1 MVGLQG
7 PHRLNADATP
17 AAVPAQPPRG
27 DATARQPRGPALP
40 AGTSPLTPIPTP
52 PSVPLIPILW
62 APMPPPLVAAARRR
76 GATGPPGA
84 AGAPTPT
91 PRPCPPGRAA
101 PAGVAA
107 FVAAAAWPSG
117 GPVVGA
123 WRGRGAAVGGP
134 AGDRGRPGGRLPAPP
149 PATPRSQSRR
159 AAVLRMAVVDGDVGA
174 APSPAPPPQSPP
186 QLDEDDDLD
195 VFVMEESFDGGEE
208 GFDSDDEGSAGQQVQ
223 GGLANIAATTSGPA
237 SASSSSKGRKFGV
250 GGVGDVL
257 LAATLLAVSYG
268 LVWTSARVFS
278 ASPYA
283 ALTISTSLS
292 VLPWYAAQS
301 LTRMVIG
308 YVVSLLFSVGYAYT
322 AYRVP
327 LAAQALMLVIDVLQ
341 SIPLLSFL
349 PAVVLGLIALFPGT
363 RLGVELAAVLLLFTS
378 MAWNMVLGFYQS
390 LCGIPRDLVEVATV
404 LKMSGWKRFWV
415 LEAPAGVIG
424 LVWNSIMSVAGGWFF
439 LISIESFTLGNR
451 DFRLP
456 GLGSFLAVAAEAAD
470 YRAIGAGLAV
480 VVALVVAVDFLVWR
494 PLIAWSSK
502 FNYGGGGG
510 QASGRSAVLSGL
522 RRSGLVRTARER
534 VLGPAWHSF
543 VHLGSGGPAGA
554 GAKSPTLAAVAAAA
568 TSRSPPTFSPA
579 TATGGGGSAAAAAV
593 AVPAPPARRGLSL
606 PPGVGKSAT
615 WLVRASFVAI
625 VAAAAVAA
633 SVALFALPLATWGTL
648 LTGAVLTFA
657 RVLAALALSLAWT
670 VPVGVAIGRDPKLAA
685 RVQPLVQIAASVP
698 ATALF
703 PFLLVGLAKMGGGLG
718 VASILL
724 MLLGTMWYVLFNV
737 IAGAQA
743 IPGELFEV
751 DAVYGKDA
759 SGWQRRVKRWRT
771 LILPG
776 IFPYLMTGVVTAV
789 GGAWNASIV
798 SEYVVFRGGVMSTR
812 GLGATISA
820 AASSGEYGVL
830 LGGTALMAGMVLA
843 TNRLVWSPLIR
854 MANDKYKL

>member
-1 MVGLQG
+1 
-7 PHRLNADATP
+7 
-17 AAVPAQPPRG
+17 
-27 DATARQPRGPALP
+27 
-40 AGTSPLTPIPTP
+40 
-52 PSVPLIPILW
+52 
-62 APMPPPLVAAARRR
+62 MPPPLPMTPRGR
-76 GATGPPGA
+76 GAIRLLGT
-84 AGAPTPT
+84 AGTRLPT
-91 PRPCPPGRAA
+91 CPPCQTAA
-101 PAGVAA
+101 VSAGLAA
-107 FVAAAAWPSG
+107 FVPAAAWPPSR
-117 GPVVGA
+117 PAVGA
-123 WRGRGAAVGGP
+123 WCGRAVV
-134 AGDRGRPGGRLPAPP
+134 AVRPGQRLPGRRLQPSCPLTLRGSQRPLLHMAMGAEGADVPSTSAPP
-149 PATPRSQSRR
+149 TH
-159 AAVLRMAVVDGDVGA
+159 
-174 APSPAPPPQSPP
+174 P
-186 QLDEDDDLD
+186 QLDEDGDDD

-208 GFDSDDEGSAGQQVQ
+208 GFDSDDEGSSRQQVQ
-223 GGLANIAATTSGPA
+223 GGLSNVAATSSGPV
-237 SASSSSKGRKFGV
+237 SVSSSSGRRKFGV

-308 YVVSLLFSVGYAYT
+308 YVVSLLFSVVYAYT

-363 RLGVELAAVLLLFTS
+363 RMGVELAAVLLLFTS

-390 LCGIPRDLVEVATV
+390 LCGIPRDLVEVSKV
-404 LKMSGWKRFWV
+404 LKMSAWKRFWV

-456 GLGSFLAVAAEAAD
+456 GLGSFLAVAAEAGD

-480 VVALVVAVDFLVWR
+480 VIALVVAVDFLLWR

-510 QASGRSAVLSGL
+510 QASGGSAVLSGL
-522 RRSGLVRTARER
+522 RRSSLIRTARER
-534 VLGPAWHSF
+534 LLGPAWHSF
-543 VHLGSGGPAGA
+543 VHLGSGPPVPD
-554 GAKSPTLAAVAAAA
+554 SPVGSPSMTAA
-568 TSRSPPTFSPA
+568 TSAASGPSHVASSPTN
-579 TATGGGGSAAAAAV
+579 GSAAAADL
-593 AVPAPPARRGLSL
+593 PTLPARRGLSI
-606 PPGVGKSAT
+606 PPRVGTVAT
-615 WLVRASFVAI
+615 WLVRAGFVAV

-633 SVALFALPLATWGTL
+633 SVSLLALSLSTWLTL

-718 VASILL
+718 VASIVL

-751 DAVYGKDA
+751 EAVYGKGS
-759 SGWQRRVKRWRT
+759 SGWQRRLKRWRT

-820 AASSGEYGVL
+820 AAASGEYGVL

-843 TNRLVWSPLIR
+843 TNRLVWSPLIQL
-854 MANDKYKL
+854 ANDKYKL

>member
-1 MVGLQG
+1 
-7 PHRLNADATP
+7 
-17 AAVPAQPPRG
+17 
-27 DATARQPRGPALP
+27 
-40 AGTSPLTPIPTP
+40 
-52 PSVPLIPILW
+52 
-62 APMPPPLVAAARRR
+62 MPPPLPATSRSR
-76 GATGPPGA
+76 GAVSAPDA
-84 AGAPTPT
+84 AGALPV
-91 PRPCPPGRAA
+91 PCPPSQLAVA
-101 PAGVAA
+101 SAGLVA
-107 FVAAAAWPSG
+107 FVPAVAWPPSR
-117 GPVVGA
+117 PAVGA
-123 WRGRGAAVGGP
+123 WRRCAAAAVGNGL
-134 AGDRGRPGGRLPAPP
+134 RLPGRRLRPLFPLIPRRSQRPVLHMAMGGEGRDSPSTAPP
-149 PATPRSQSRR
+149 ST
-159 AAVLRMAVVDGDVGA
+159 L
-174 APSPAPPPQSPP
+174 PP
-186 QLDEDDDLD
+186 LDEDGDDD
-195 VFVMEESFDGGEE
+195 VFVMEESFEGGEE
-208 GFDSDDEGSAGQQVQ
+208 GFESDDEGSSGQQVQ
-223 GGLANIAATTSGPA
+223 GGLSNVAATSSGPA
-237 SASSSSKGRKFGV
+237 LVSSSSGGRKFGV

-363 RLGVELAAVLLLFTS
+363 RMGVELAAVLLLFTS

-390 LCGIPRDLVEVATV
+390 LCGIPRDLVEVSKV
-404 LKMSGWKRFWV
+404 LKMSAWKRFWV

-456 GLGSFLAVAAEAAD
+456 GLGSFLAVAAEAGD

-480 VVALVVAVDFLVWR
+480 VIALVVAVDFLLWR

-522 RRSGLVRTARER
+522 RRSSLIRTARER
-534 VLGPAWHSF
+534 LLGPAWHSF
-543 VHLGSGGPAGA
+543 VHLGSGRPVPDSQRG
-554 GAKSPTLAAVAAAA
+554 SPTLTATAATSSAASGPAHVSSSASNGSAVAA
-568 TSRSPPTFSPA
+568 TLPP
-579 TATGGGGSAAAAAV
+579 
-593 AVPAPPARRGLSL
+593 PPARRGLSL
-606 PPGVGKSAT
+606 PPGVGTVAT
-615 WLVRASFVAI
+615 WLVRAGFVAV

-633 SVALFALPLATWGTL
+633 SVSLFSLSLSTWFTL

-718 VASILL
+718 VASIVL

-751 DAVYGKDA
+751 EAVYGQGT
-759 SGWQRRVKRWRT
+759 SGWQRRLKRWRT
-771 LILPG
+771 LIMPG

-820 AASSGEYGVL
+820 AAASGEYGVL

-854 MANDKYKL
+854 LANDKYKL

>member
-1 MVGLQG
+1 MDGE
-7 PHRLNADATP
+7 
-17 AAVPAQPPRG
+17 AVDSRP
-27 DATARQPRGPALP
+27 
-40 AGTSPLTPIPTP
+40 PTP
-52 PSVPLIPILW
+52 PSTL
-62 APMPPPLVAAARRR
+62 PP
-76 GATGPPGA
+76 
-84 AGAPTPT
+84 
-91 PRPCPPGRAA
+91 
-101 PAGVAA
+101 
-107 FVAAAAWPSG
+107 
-117 GPVVGA
+117 
-123 WRGRGAAVGGP
+123 
-134 AGDRGRPGGRLPAPP
+134 
-149 PATPRSQSRR
+149 
-159 AAVLRMAVVDGDVGA
+159 
-174 APSPAPPPQSPP
+174 
-186 QLDEDDDLD
+186 LDEDGDDD

-208 GFDSDDEGSAGQQVQ
+208 GFESDDEGPSGQQVQ
-223 GGLANIAATTSGPA
+223 GVLSNVAATSSGPA
-237 SASSSSKGRKFGV
+237 SVSSSSGGRMFGV
-250 GGVGDVL
+250 GSVGDVL

-283 ALTISTSLS
+283 ALSISTSLS

-363 RLGVELAAVLLLFTS
+363 RMGVELAAVLLLFTS

-390 LCGIPRDLVEVATV
+390 LCGIPRDLVEVSKV
-404 LKMSGWKRFWV
+404 LKMSAWKRFWV

-456 GLGSFLAVAAEAAD
+456 GLGSFLAVAAEAGD

-480 VVALVVAVDFLVWR
+480 VISLVVAVDFLLWR
-494 PLIAWSSK
+494 PLIAWSAK

-522 RRSGLVRTARER
+522 RRSSLIRTARER
-534 VLGPAWHSF
+534 LLGPAWHSF
-543 VHLGSGGPAGA
+543 VHLGSRRSVPDSSGGSPTMAASTSAASGPAHVS
-554 GAKSPTLAAVAAAA
+554 SPSSNGSAVA
-568 TSRSPPTFSPA
+568 THQPRLPT
-579 TATGGGGSAAAAAV
+579 
-593 AVPAPPARRGLSL
+593 RQGLSI
-606 PPGVGKSAT
+606 PPQVGAVAT
-615 WLVRASFVAI
+615 WLVRAGFVAV

-633 SVALFALPLATWGTL
+633 SVSLFSLSLSTWFTL
-648 LTGAVLTFA
+648 LTGALLTFA

-718 VASILL
+718 VASIVL

-751 DAVYGKDA
+751 EAVYGKGTR
-759 SGWQRRVKRWRT
+759 GWQRRLKRWRT

-798 SEYVVFRGGVMSTR
+798 SEYVVFRGGVMRTR

-820 AASSGEYGVL
+820 AAASGEYGVL

-843 TNRLVWSPLIR
+843 TNRFVWSPLIR
-854 MANDKYKL
+854 LANDKYKL

>member
-1 MVGLQG
+1 
-7 PHRLNADATP
+7 
-17 AAVPAQPPRG
+17 
-27 DATARQPRGPALP
+27 
-40 AGTSPLTPIPTP
+40 
-52 PSVPLIPILW
+52 
-62 APMPPPLVAAARRR
+62 MPPPLPMTPRGR
-76 GATGPPGA
+76 GAIRLLGT
-84 AGAPTPT
+84 AGTRLPT
-91 PRPCPPGRAA
+91 CPPCQTAA
-101 PAGVAA
+101 VSAGLAA
-107 FVAAAAWPSG
+107 FVPAAAWPPSR
-117 GPVVGA
+117 PAVGA
-123 WRGRGAAVGGP
+123 WCGRAVV
-134 AGDRGRPGGRLPAPP
+134 AVRPGQRLPGRRLQPSCPLTLRGSQRPLLHMAMGAEGADVPSTSAPP
-149 PATPRSQSRR
+149 TH
-159 AAVLRMAVVDGDVGA
+159 
-174 APSPAPPPQSPP
+174 P
-186 QLDEDDDLD
+186 QLDEDGDDD

-208 GFDSDDEGSAGQQVQ
+208 GFDSDDEGSSRQQVQ
-223 GGLANIAATTSGPA
+223 GGLSNVAATSSGPV
-237 SASSSSKGRKFGV
+237 SVSSSSGRRKFGV

-308 YVVSLLFSVGYAYT
+308 YVVSLLFSVVYAYT

-363 RLGVELAAVLLLFTS
+363 RMGVELAAVLLLFTS

-390 LCGIPRDLVEVATV
+390 LCGIPRDLVEVSKV
-404 LKMSGWKRFWV
+404 LKMSAWKRFWV

-456 GLGSFLAVAAEAAD
+456 GLGSFLAVAAEAGD

-480 VVALVVAVDFLVWR
+480 VIALVVAVDFLLWR

-510 QASGRSAVLSGL
+510 QASGGSAVLSGL
-522 RRSGLVRTARER
+522 RRSSLIRTARER
-534 VLGPAWHSF
+534 LLGPAWHSF
-543 VHLGSGGPAGA
+543 VHLGSGPPVPD
-554 GAKSPTLAAVAAAA
+554 SPVGSPSMTAA
-568 TSRSPPTFSPA
+568 TSAASGPSHVASSPLN
-579 TATGGGGSAAAAAV
+579 GSAAAADL
-593 AVPAPPARRGLSL
+593 PTLPARRGLSL
-606 PPGVGKSAT
+606 PPRVGTVAT
-615 WLVRASFVAI
+615 WLVRAGFVAV

-633 SVALFALPLATWGTL
+633 SVSLLALPLSTWLTL

-718 VASILL
+718 VASIVL

-751 DAVYGKDA
+751 EAVYGKGS
-759 SGWQRRVKRWRT
+759 SGWQRRLKKWRT

-820 AASSGEYGVL
+820 AAASGEYGVL

-854 MANDKYKL
+854 LANDKYKL

>member
-1 MVGLQG
+1 MS
-7 PHRLNADATP
+7 RSRK
-17 AAVPAQPPRG
+17 AVRA
-27 DATARQPRGPALP
+27 
-40 AGTSPLTPIPTP
+40 
-52 PSVPLIPILW
+52 
-62 APMPPPLVAAARRR
+62 
-76 GATGPPGA
+76 PGA
-84 AGAPTPT
+84 AGAPPET
-91 PRPCPPGRAA
+91 CPPSPSAVA
-101 PAGVAA
+101 SAGLVA
-107 FVAAAAWPSG
+107 FVPAAAWPPSR
-117 GPVVGA
+117 PAVGA
-123 WRGRGAAVGGP
+123 WRRRAAAAVGT
-134 AGDRGRPGGRLPAPP
+134 GRRLPGRRLRPP
-149 PATPRSQSRR
+149 CPPILRRSQRP
-159 AAVLRMAVVDGDVGA
+159 VLHMAVGEEGVDS
-174 APSPAPPPQSPP
+174 PSAVPPSTLPP
-186 QLDEDDDLD
+186 LDEDGDDD

-208 GFDSDDEGSAGQQVQ
+208 GFESDDEGSSGQQVQ
-223 GGLANIAATTSGPA
+223 GGLSNVAATSSGPA
-237 SASSSSKGRKFGV
+237 SVSSSSGGRKFGV

-363 RLGVELAAVLLLFTS
+363 RMGVELAAVLLLFTS

-390 LCGIPRDLVEVATV
+390 LCGIPRDLVEVSKV
-404 LKMSGWKRFWV
+404 LKMSAWKRFWV

-456 GLGSFLAVAAEAAD
+456 GLGSFLAVAAEAGD
-470 YRAIGAGLAV
+470 YRAIGAGLV
-480 VVALVVAVDFLVWR
+480 VVIALVVAVDFLLWR

-522 RRSGLVRTARER
+522 RRSSLIRSARER
-534 VLGPAWHSF
+534 LLGPAWHSF
-543 VHLGSGGPAGA
+543 VHLGSGRPVPDSQRG
-554 GAKSPTLAAVAAAA
+554 SPTLMASAATSSAASGPAHVSSSSSSGSAVAA
-568 TSRSPPTFSPA
+568 TL
-579 TATGGGGSAAAAAV
+579 
-593 AVPAPPARRGLSL
+593 PAPPARRGLSL
-606 PPGVGKSAT
+606 PPGVGAVIT
-615 WLVRASFVAI
+615 WLVRAGFVAV

-633 SVALFALPLATWGTL
+633 SVSLFALSLSTWLTL

-718 VASILL
+718 VASIVL

-751 DAVYGKDA
+751 EAVYGQGT
-759 SGWQRRVKRWRT
+759 SGWQRRLKRWRT
-771 LILPG
+771 LIMPG

-820 AASSGEYGVL
+820 AAASGEYGVL

-854 MANDKYKL
+854 LANDKYKL